1 MSTATTQFNLSEL
14 YQNAFEQFE
23 SALKAGVKIQEE
35 SMKLMNPWSNGM
47 PLVQAQKAQSALL
60 QSMSSLPNQFQD
72 AMEMMNEQAQNAMGM
87 LHQAFEVGRSTNPAE
102 AQEKTHQLWEMSLG
116 VVRTNIH
123 SMLKAHA
130 AMMEKWE
137 EVAGAVNPAAHNG
150 NGHKGAAPT

>member
-1 MSTATTQFNLSEL
+1 MSTATTPFNLSEM

-35 SMKLMNPWSNGM
+35 SMKMLNPWSNGM
-47 PLVQAQKAQSALL
+47 PLMQAQQAQTALL
-60 QSMSSLPNQFQD
+60 QTMSSLPNQFQE
-72 AMEMMNEQAQNAMGM
+72 AIEVMNEQAQTAMGM

-123 SMLKAHA
+123 SLLKTHA
-130 AMMEKWE
+130 AMMQKWE
-137 EVAGAVNPAAHNG
+137 EVAGAAHPAGHNG
-150 NGHKGAAPT
+150 NGHQ